1 MDDDLSRATR
11 SAVVDSRLWLVA
23 YDERALEPSCTG
35 TDLRTSGC
43 ATMRLATPTPLMRY
57 LPIVVSSAVCAFA
70 PPVAAQ
76 THRASAGAHPPLGAT
91 PRFCCPGNPYDFSA
105 VDALLLANLP
115 DLSGHV
121 AVILRQ
127 DGVDLHRFQAGDIG
141 YDTKT
146 RLASFTKTISAG
158 VVLAVRD
165 EGALTLGERLGDA
178 LPLFESNGLGDPTIV
193 DAFGMRHGITTPAP
207 YEIQPFYTLAQSVTL
222 IGLNGSLA
230 FAPGTQLGYE
240 GSGMQTVGRIVELRT
255 GESWEDVARARI
267 FDRCAM
273 PGADYQQFAPNPA
286 IAGGLRS
293 SAKETIRYAQ
303 MIVDRGWFAGER
315 VLSDASI
322 EQMFTNATRGLPV
335 HATPWPASHPLYPY
349 GVDPDYGFGTWIL
362 AENPATQ
369 HVEEIVGAGAWG
381 SFVWIDRRRGL
392 TAVLITD
399 VPAGS
404 QGALD
409 PALGLFAI
417 ARQQVEARQSKDLAA
432 APEGAAVRLHWLP
445 ASGSR
450 GSRVYGSSAA
460 IRDVFDLRA
469 AVLLGSTQSNE
480 LLVPA
485 FAHYAVTSEFDALEN
500 TALVPGSNSI
510 AASTSGG

>member
-1 MDDDLSRATR
+1 MRHLS
-11 SAVVDSRLWLVA
+11 
-23 YDERALEPSCTG
+23 
-35 TDLRTSGC
+35 
-43 ATMRLATPTPLMRY
+43 
-57 LPIVVSSAVCAFA
+57 IVVSSAACALA
-70 PPVAAQ
+70 PSVAAQ
-76 THRASAGAHPPLGAT
+76 THQASAGAHAPLRT
-91 PRFCCPGNPYDFSA
+91 TSRVCCPGNPYDFSA
-105 VDALLLANLP
+105 ADALLLANLS

-121 AVILRQ
+121 AVIVRQ
-127 DGVDLHRFQAGDIG
+127 DGLDLHRFQIGDIG
-141 YDTKT
+141 YETKT

-165 EGALTLGERLGDA
+165 AGALALGERLGDA

-193 DAFGMRHGITTPAP
+193 DAFGMRHGIETPAP

-222 IGLNGSLA
+222 IGINGFLA
-230 FAPGTQLGYE
+230 FTPGTQLGYE

-255 GESWEDVARARI
+255 GAIWEDVARTRI

-273 PGADYQQFAPNPA
+273 PSADYQQFAPNPA

-293 SAKETIRYAQ
+293 SAAETIRYAQ
-303 MIVDRGWFAGER
+303 MIVDRGWYAGER
-315 VLSDASI
+315 VLSDASV
-322 EQMFTNATRGLPV
+322 EQLFTNATRDLPV
-335 HATPWPASHPLYPY
+335 HATPWPASHALYPY

-362 AENPATQ
+362 AEHPATE

-381 SFVWIDRRRGL
+381 SFMWIDRRRGL

-409 PALGLFAI
+409 SALGLFAI
-417 ARQQVEARQSKDLAA
+417 ARQQVEARQSKDLVAA
-432 APEGAAVRLHWLP
+432 MEGAAVRLHWQP
-445 ASGSR
+445 AQSSR
-450 GSRVYGSSAA
+450 GSRVYGSSVA

-469 AVLLGSTQSNE
+469 AVLLGSTSSNE
-480 LLVPA
+480 LVVPA
-485 FAHYAVTSEFDALEN
+485 FAYYAVTSEFDALEN

-510 AASTSGG
+510 AASGSGG